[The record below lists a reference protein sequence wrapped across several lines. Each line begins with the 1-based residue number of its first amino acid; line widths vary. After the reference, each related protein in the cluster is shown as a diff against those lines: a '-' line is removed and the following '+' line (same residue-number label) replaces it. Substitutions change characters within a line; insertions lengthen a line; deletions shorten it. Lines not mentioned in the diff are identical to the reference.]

1 MKTGFSLFKI
11 LWKSY
16 PNLESM
22 QMFFSTSE
30 VLRSSLGMYHS
41 CSGRHPVHRSRL
53 YLQVITQTVF
63 MLYGAF
69 QKIGKGRQSNMGV
82 RCDIKILVILQGCRT
97 HMVYK
102 YKGSDRSFL
111 AKGQQAA
118 HQKISDIC
126 GFFFND

>member
-1 MKTGFSLFKI
+1 FTCNKFVAQAAICPAGNISCLGVMKTGFTLFKI

-53 YLQVITQTVF
+53 YLHVITQTVF

-69 QKIGKGRQSNMGV
+69 QKIGKRRQSNMGV
-82 RCDIKILVILQGCRT
+82 RCDIKILV
-97 HMVYK
+97 
-102 YKGSDRSFL
+102 
-111 AKGQQAA
+111 
-118 HQKISDIC
+118 
-126 GFFFND
+126 